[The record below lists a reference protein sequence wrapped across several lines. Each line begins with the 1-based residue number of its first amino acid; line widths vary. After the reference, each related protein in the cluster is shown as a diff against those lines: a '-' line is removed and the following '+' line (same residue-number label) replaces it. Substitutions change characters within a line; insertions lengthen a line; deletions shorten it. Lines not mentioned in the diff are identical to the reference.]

1 MVEFYAP
8 WCGHC
13 KALAPEYEAAAIELQ
28 SREGGKRLAK
38 VNPQFWGQKYLIKGN
53 TQVDC
58 IANAQVCQQFNVT
71 GYPTL
76 KYFEN
81 GEEDRP
87 FNGARTKDGLVSFMM
102 KEPNSE
108 PVPETQGI

>member
-38 VNPQFWGQKYLIKGN
+38 VNSQFWGHKHLKLKYLGRLHCKRSSL
-53 TQVDC
+53 
-58 IANAQVCQQFNVT
+58 
-71 GYPTL
+71 PTIQR
-76 KYFEN
+76 N
-81 GEEDRP
+81 R
-87 FNGARTKDGLVSFMM
+87 V
-102 KEPNSE
+102 PNIE
-108 PVPETQGI
+108 IL